1 MFKYLCLVLIIFQIS
16 IFAEETTN
24 KVPEYN
30 FIYEKE
36 ISFNLEE
43 TNNIN
48 EISIM
53 IERRGLPLVNRLVRF
68 ISSDPEIFNFETETI
83 NTNNGFEKAE
93 TTYTN
98 IFVVPTDENGIA
110 SANVNLNK
118 AGKAVVIMH
127 ILYVGST
134 GNTNISYEEFANVN
148 VKNTPSIPSIIF
160 NSKDENLNAKTSIF
174 LELTLYPA
182 LFLIS
187 IALIFIS
194 YFRHIYYE
202 YRASKSKIIMYSFF
216 GFSTVQKKFV
226 YLIMVIF
233 IELILIGVSLII
245 SSYVLPITFLSF
257 FIAGFI
263 VKNKKLYSIGFFI
276 LASIS
281 MIDLYLKVFL
291 NYFAIESI
299 IQSSF
304 MTNPFLVFFIF
315 LLLTALSGGIYIPSS
330 ILILYKTVFNLGN
343 TGLIIALIGIFIS
356 SLLYIIKVKKDIPFL
371 YELDL
376 LKIRDNY

>member
-1 MFKYLCLVLIIFQIS
+1 MFKYLCAVLIIFQIS

-36 ISFNLEE
+36 FSFNLEE

-68 ISSDPEIFNFETETI
+68 ISTDPEIFNFETEII
-83 NTNNGFEKAE
+83 NTNNGFEE
-93 TTYTN
+93 TEIVSTN
-98 IFVVPTDENGIA
+98 IFVAPTDENGIA
-110 SANVNLNK
+110 SANINLNK
-118 AGKAVVIMH
+118 IGKAVVIMH

-134 GNTNISYEEFANVN
+134 GNTNISYEEFANIN
-148 VKNTPSIPSIIF
+148 IKNTPSIPSIIF
-160 NSKDENLNAKTSIF
+160 NNQDDNLNVNTSIF

-216 GFSTVQKKFV
+216 GFSTVQKKFL
-226 YLIMVIF
+226 YLMIVIF
-233 IELILIGVSLII
+233 IELILIGISLII
-245 SSYVLPITFLSF
+245 SSYVLPITLLSF

-299 IQSSF
+299 IQASL

-343 TGLIIALIGIFIS
+343 TGLIIALVGIFIS
-356 SLLYIIKVKKDIPFL
+356 SLLYILKVKKDIPFL

>member
-1 MFKYLCLVLIIFQIS
+1 MFKYLCVVLIIFQIS

-36 ISFNLEE
+36 FSFNLEE

-68 ISSDPEIFNFETETI
+68 ISTDPEIFNFETEII
-83 NTNNGFEKAE
+83 NTNNGFEE
-93 TTYTN
+93 TEIVSTN
-98 IFVVPTDENGIA
+98 IFVAPTDENGIA
-110 SANVNLNK
+110 SANINLNK
-118 AGKAVVIMH
+118 IGKAVVIMH

-134 GNTNISYEEFANVN
+134 GNTNISYEEFANIN
-148 VKNTPSIPSIIF
+148 IKNTPSIPSIIF
-160 NSKDENLNAKTSIF
+160 NNQDDNLNVNTSIF

-216 GFSTVQKKFV
+216 GFSTVQKKFL
-226 YLIMVIF
+226 YLMIVIF
-233 IELILIGVSLII
+233 IELILIGISLII

-299 IQSSF
+299 IQASL

-343 TGLIIALIGIFIS
+343 TGLIIALVGIFIS
-356 SLLYIIKVKKDIPFL
+356 SLLYILKVKKDIPFL

>member
-83 NTNNGFEKAE
+83 NTNNGFEEAE

-160 NSKDENLNAKTSIF
+160 NNKDENLNAKTSIF

-233 IELILIGVSLII
+233 IESILIGVSLII
-245 SSYVLPITFLSF
+245 SSYV
-257 FIAGFI
+257 
-263 VKNKKLYSIGFFI
+263 
-276 LASIS
+276 
-281 MIDLYLKVFL
+281 
-291 NYFAIESI
+291 
-299 IQSSF
+299 
-304 MTNPFLVFFIF
+304 
-315 LLLTALSGGIYIPSS
+315 
-330 ILILYKTVFNLGN
+330 
-343 TGLIIALIGIFIS
+343 
-356 SLLYIIKVKKDIPFL
+356 
-371 YELDL
+371 
-376 LKIRDNY
+376 

>member
-1 MFKYLCLVLIIFQIS
+1 MFKYLCVALIIFQIS

-36 ISFNLEE
+36 FSFNLEE

-68 ISSDPEIFNFETETI
+68 ISTDPEIFNFETEII
-83 NTNNGFEKAE
+83 NTNNGFEE
-93 TTYTN
+93 TEIVSTN
-98 IFVVPTDENGIA
+98 IFVAPTDENGIA
-110 SANVNLNK
+110 SANINLNK
-118 AGKAVVIMH
+118 IGKAVVIMH

-134 GNTNISYEEFANVN
+134 GNTNISYEEFANIN
-148 VKNTPSIPSIIF
+148 IKNTPSIPSIIF
-160 NSKDENLNAKTSIF
+160 NNQDDNLNVNTSIF

-216 GFSTVQKKFV
+216 GFSTVQKKFL
-226 YLIMVIF
+226 YLMIVIF
-233 IELILIGVSLII
+233 IELILIGISLII

-299 IQSSF
+299 IQASL

-343 TGLIIALIGIFIS
+343 TGLIIALVGIFIS
-356 SLLYIIKVKKDIPFL
+356 SLLYILKVKKDIPFL